1 MYRIGSI
8 VMMLALAGSA
18 HALAATSK
26 DAVQMGGAKPV
37 AEQIREVE
45 LAMASD
51 KYSELT
57 LENKSAVQASLNQ
70 IRAQMGDHERIDQ
83 VAPQNKVAIFNEQE
97 KINTILTQGHADSR
111 LVCRREKTV
120 GSNFPTNNCMTVAE
134 RRRATENARTNMRD
148 VNRSQLIPLD

>member
-1 MYRIGSI
+1 MYRFGSI
-8 VMMLALAGSA
+8 VVMLALAGSA
-18 HALAATSK
+18 HALAASTK

-57 LENKSAVQASLNQ
+57 LENRSAVQASLNQ

-97 KINTILTQGHADSR
+97 KINTILTQSHADSR
-111 LVCRREKTV
+111 LICRREKTV